1 MTLARDQAAVDEDFG
16 RDGRGDW
23 GRAAAEAGA
32 MQAEK
37 SRGKDGNRPGTD
49 AVYTA
54 VQCGIPTEREGTM
67 RFVGFSLAVVG
78 LSSLMLSVV
87 VAHAVLGPV
96 SQAERRAA
104 VSDKARTQIPAW
116 TTVVTRETE

>member
-1 MTLARDQAAVDEDFG
+1 
-16 RDGRGDW
+16 
-23 GRAAAEAGA
+23 
-32 MQAEK
+32 
-37 SRGKDGNRPGTD
+37 
-49 AVYTA
+49 
-54 VQCGIPTEREGTM
+54 M

-96 SQAERRAA
+96 SQAERRPA
-104 VSDKARTQIPAW
+104 VSDKVRTQIPAW